1 MNDKPDLPDA
11 EAPAAPTTAFIG
23 GVTLLKPI
31 NRAGGAIKRID
42 LRPPNT
48 AALLDSNLYGLVR
61 MDTRQIVGLLP
72 KISDPPLL
80 PAEVLMI
87 EPGDLF
93 ELGAIVSR
101 FLSISGND

>member
-1 MNDKPDLPDA
+1 MSEA
-11 EAPAAPTTAFIG
+11 ESPAESPSTTAFIG

-31 NRAGGAIKRID
+31 NRASGAIERID
-42 LRPPNT
+42 LRAPNT

-61 MDTRQIVGLLP
+61 METRQIVGLLP

-87 EPGDLF
+87 EAGDLF

-101 FLSISGND
+101 FLSVSGND